1 MAPPQILDAFII
13 TAPGVEQ
20 ITIAELKGLG
30 IEPAE
35 IERGGILFRGS
46 LDDIQS
52 VNLRLRTATRII
64 VRIAAFHASTF
75 AELERRAKIIEWERW
90 LPASGD
96 VKFRVTCRK
105 SRLYHSDAVAERLMN
120 AAAKRCAGLTYEV
133 AAQEEKEAEDS
144 TAETPAQLFVVRVTH
159 DEVSIS
165 ADSSGELLHRRGYR
179 PESTRASLRETLAA
193 AMLLASGWKRG
204 TPLLDPLCGSGTVPI
219 EAALIAR
226 EIAPGIARSFAFE
239 KWPSFDALRWRE
251 KLSLAREREL
261 KDSGAPI
268 LGGDRDAGA
277 IEIAMR
283 NAGRAGVA
291 EDASFH
297 RRSLAESLD
306 AFFEISSD
314 SGAVIT
320 NPPYGMRVSTGADLS
335 NLYGM
340 LGTRAEKNGWLLGVL
355 TSDEKLA
362 RQSAQLS
369 PSFRT
374 MNGGIPVTFF
384 SSAKKK

>member
-1 MAPPQILDAFII
+1 MAPPQIIDAFII

-20 ITIAELKGLG
+20 ITAAELKELG
-30 IEPAE
+30 IKPAE
-35 IERGGILFRGS
+35 IERGGILIQGS
-46 LDDIQS
+46 LDDIQLA
-52 VNLRLRTATRII
+52 NLRLRTATRII
-64 VRIAAFHASTF
+64 VRVAAFHASSF
-75 AELERRAKIIEWERW
+75 AELERRAKKIEWERW
-90 LPASGD
+90 LPASGN

-120 AAAKRCAGLTYEV
+120 AAAKRCAGLTFEV
-133 AAQEEKEAEDS
+133 AAKDEEDS
-144 TAETPAQLFVVRVTH
+144 AAETPAQLFVVRVTH
-159 DEVSIS
+159 DEVSMS

-204 TPLLDPLCGSGTVPI
+204 TPLLDPLSGSGTIPI

-226 EIAPGIARSFAFE
+226 DIAPGIARSFAFE
-239 KWPSFDALRWRE
+239 KWPSFDAARWRE
-251 KLSLAREREL
+251 KLSLAREQEL

-268 LGGDRDAGA
+268 VGGDRDAGA
-277 IEIAMR
+277 IEIATR
-283 NAGRAGVA
+283 NAERAGVSA
-291 EDASFH
+291 DVSFH

-306 AFFEISSD
+306 AFSGISAGG
-314 SGAVIT
+314 GAIIT

-340 LGTRAEKNGWLLGVL
+340 LGARAEKNGWLLGVL

-369 PSFRT
+369 PWFRT
-374 MNGGIPVTFF
+374 MNGGIPVAFF
-384 SSAKKK
+384 SSAVKR

>member
-1 MAPPQILDAFII
+1 MAPPQLLDAFII
-13 TAPGVEQ
+13 TALGVEQ
-20 ITIAELKGLG
+20 ITAAELIDLG

-52 VNLRLRTATRII
+52 ANLRLRTATRII

-75 AELERRAKIIEWERW
+75 AELERRAKKIEWERW
-90 LPASGD
+90 LPVSGD

-120 AAAKRCAGLTYEV
+120 AAAKRCAGLSFEV
-133 AAQEEKEAEDS
+133 AAKEEDESSAEA
-144 TAETPAQLFVVRVTH
+144 PAQLFVVRVAH

-204 TPLLDPLCGSGTVPI
+204 TPLLDPLSGSGTIPI

-226 EIAPGIARSFAFE
+226 DIAPGIARSFAFE
-239 KWPSFDALRWRE
+239 RWPSFDAARWRE
-251 KLSLAREREL
+251 KVAFARKREL
-261 KDSGAPI
+261 KGSAAPI
-268 LGGDRDAGA
+268 VGGDRDAGA
-277 IEIAMR
+277 IEIAQR
-283 NAGRAGVA
+283 NAERAGVGG
-291 EDASFH
+291 DVSFH

-306 AFFEISSD
+306 AFAENSTGV
-314 SGAVIT
+314 GAIIT

-384 SSAKKK
+384 SSAVKK